1 MDNNIL
7 TWNIR
12 TTHKEIDFDTD
23 ELSPVSSSM
32 PNIDEVAFMEPFN
45 VSDISEIKTSL
56 KKSGIYTS
64 EQIEEIV
71 SGLDTI

>member
-12 TTHKEIDFDTD
+12 TTHKEIDFDID
-23 ELSPVSSSM
+23 ELSPVTSSM

>member
-12 TTHKEIDFDTD
+12 TTHKEIDFDID
-23 ELSPVSSSM
+23 ELSPVTSSM

-45 VSDISEIKTSL
+45 VSDISEIKASL